1 MGHPRQSTKQEQ
13 IWARLWHGCGYCV
26 HVKNNGRKPLVMR
39 LYCTDN
45 KPKGDQNMKNEKA
58 TLIGIVAGVKY
69 YENPVLGDE
78 APLMV
83 KVNGEL
89 IETDYWELSDADD
102 NA

>member
-1 MGHPRQSTKQEQ
+1 
-13 IWARLWHGCGYCV
+13 
-26 HVKNNGRKPLVMR
+26 
-39 LYCTDN
+39 
-45 KPKGDQNMKNEKA
+45 MKNEKA

-69 YENPVLGDE
+69 YENPVFGDE

-89 IETDYWELSDADD
+89 IETDYWELCDADD